1 MIHRRST
8 VYLRQRHK
16 YLQFSY
22 IEILQVLA
30 TYHFLFKRQK
40 IIVSY
45 KKMRNVS
52 PSTSVN
58 RVISL
63 PHTRCILYS
72 LCLSVPHFSQLSVNV
87 TSFWRISENIF
98 QIWSKSFGYEKLS
111 GRFEPIRNWYICEWI
126 TIIDISPNISKFLLL
141 HKRTVLVWLYKI

>member
-1 MIHRRST
+1 MCILKRNEIKVFFLHRDSSFCFMIHRSST

-16 YLQFSY
+16 YLQF
-22 IEILQVLA
+22 
-30 TYHFLFKRQK
+30 FLHRDTSSPGHISLGNSCSRSKK

-52 PSTSVN
+52 PGTSAN

-72 LCLSVPHFSQLSVNV
+72 LCLPVPHFSQLPVKL
-87 TSFWRISENIF
+87 TSFLRISENIF
-98 QIWSKSFGYEKLS
+98 QICSKSVVYKKL
-111 GRFEPIRNWYICEWI
+111 
-126 TIIDISPNISKFLLL
+126 
-141 HKRTVLVWLYKI
+141 